1 MLIDTK
7 FDIKVALI
15 GYVSVGK
22 TTVLNALLHDKY
34 GKVAMG
40 RATAS
45 VNNYC
50 VSTTKPSSP
59 KTVVSATEILK
70 KTIRENARLRSSNT
84 VEEAWFGVKLDKPI
98 CEMRDATSL
107 VVVDIPGI
115 NEAGASS
122 KYKDFVVNHWHTFDC
137 VVVVMDG
144 RQGVNTEEQVDLLK
158 FVKSNSERTKK
169 ICTCQLQQNRGS
181 IGRRAGSLARRN
193 SSGGSDDIS
202 N

>member
-22 TTVLNALLHDKY
+22 TTVLNALFRDKY
-34 GKVAMG
+34 GEVAMG

-45 VNNYC
+45 INNYC
-50 VSTTKPSSP
+50 VSTTHQNPLSQPEPVGSSAS
-59 KTVVSATEILK
+59 KIFD
-70 KTIRENARLRSSNT
+70 KTIQDNARLRSSDT
-84 VEEAWFGVKLDKPI
+84 VEEAWFDVMLDKPL
-98 CEMRDATSL
+98 CDMRDDARL

-115 NEAGASS
+115 NEAGTSS
-122 KYKDFVVNHWHTFDC
+122 KYKEYVVNQWHTFDC

-158 FVKSNSERTKK
+158 
-169 ICTCQLQQNRGS
+169 L
-181 IGRRAGSLARRN
+181 
-193 SSGGSDDIS
+193 
-202 N
+202 